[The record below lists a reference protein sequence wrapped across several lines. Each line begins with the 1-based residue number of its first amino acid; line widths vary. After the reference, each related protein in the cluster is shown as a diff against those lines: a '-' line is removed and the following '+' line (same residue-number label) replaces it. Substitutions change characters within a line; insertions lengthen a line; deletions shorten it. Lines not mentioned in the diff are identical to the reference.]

1 MKRIILPLA
10 CALAFTTLPTFA
22 KEPLFVQVPAAF
34 DPSAPIPAAVKNEC
48 AVDMLLG
55 NHALSAVGK
64 SGFPAQSAT
73 SQEQA
78 GKDKFVQLTVLSV
91 HGFGGGAWSGAKSM
105 AVRADLKQGSSTL
118 RSTVLS
124 RSSTG
129 GAFSAFKGTCEIL
142 DRVAVALGKDVAK
155 WVSQPTGAP
164 QGDEPVAAIPPQE
177 DAK

>member
-1 MKRIILPLA
+1 MERRQIH
-10 CALAFTTLPTFA
+10 
-22 KEPLFVQVPAAF
+22 
-34 DPSAPIPAAVKNEC
+34 
-48 AVDMLLG
+48 G
-55 NHALSAVGK
+55 
-64 SGFPAQSAT
+64 
-73 SQEQA
+73 SQGGPQA
-78 GKDKFVQLTVLSV
+78 RLV
-91 HGFGGGAWSGAKSM
+91 H
-105 AVRADLKQGSSTL
+105 L